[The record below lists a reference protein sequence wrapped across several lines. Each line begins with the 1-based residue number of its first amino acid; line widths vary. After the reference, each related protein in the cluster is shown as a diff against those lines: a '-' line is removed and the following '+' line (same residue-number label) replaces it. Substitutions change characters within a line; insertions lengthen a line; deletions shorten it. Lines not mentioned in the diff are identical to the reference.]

1 MNKEPKKIN
10 TWLIVYRLNVKKT
23 NFAAF
28 HPFNKPIKKIITL
41 EFNRI
46 AIKEA
51 QHIKYL
57 GVILDSSL
65 SWKQHILKI
74 SKSIS
79 NFCGIIYGI
88 RPFVNNILT
97 MLYNSLICSRLNYVA
112 EVWTLTTKTLLN
124 YILIIQ
130 KGLVR
135 IMTFNNKR

>member
-1 MNKEPKKIN
+1 MYKRQILLHFIHSTNQLRRESLLNLIEKQLKKHN
-10 TWLIVYRLNVKKT
+10 
-23 NFAAF
+23 
-28 HPFNKPIKKIITL
+28 
-41 EFNRI
+41 
-46 AIKEA
+46 
-51 QHIKYL
+51 IKYL

-88 RPFVNNILT
+88 RPFVNNIQT
-97 MLYNSLICSRLNYVA
+97 MLYNSLICSGLNYVA

-124 YILIIQ
+124 SILIIQ
-130 KGLVR
+130 KRLVR

>member
-1 MNKEPKKIN
+1 MYKRQILLHFIHSTNQLRRESLLNLIEKQLKKHN
-10 TWLIVYRLNVKKT
+10 
-23 NFAAF
+23 
-28 HPFNKPIKKIITL
+28 
-41 EFNRI
+41 
-46 AIKEA
+46 
-51 QHIKYL
+51 IKYL

-79 NFCGIIYGI
+79 NFCGIIYRI
-88 RPFVNNILT
+88 RPFVNNFLT
-97 MLYNSLICSRLNYVA
+97 MLYNSLICSGLNYGLYYVA

-124 YILIIQ
+124 SILIIQ